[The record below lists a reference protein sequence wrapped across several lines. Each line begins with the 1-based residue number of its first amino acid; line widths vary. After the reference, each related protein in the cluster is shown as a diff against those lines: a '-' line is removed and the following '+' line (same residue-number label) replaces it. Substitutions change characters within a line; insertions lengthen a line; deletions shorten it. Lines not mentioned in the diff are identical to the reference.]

1 MNLNLPDA
9 VQTYFDVSNGG
20 DISRLAACFYTDA
33 SVTDENRTHQGI
45 AAIEAWQQE
54 TRQTFTYRV
63 EPLAATQNDDSLTV
77 TARLVGN
84 FPGSPLQLNHVF
96 LLQDGQIRTLEIAP

>member
-1 MNLNLPDA
+1 MKLQLPDA

-20 DISRLAACFYTDA
+20 DTSRLAACFCADA
-33 SVTDENRTHQGI
+33 RVTDENRTHQGI
-45 AAIEAWQQE
+45 DAIEAWQHE
-54 TRQTFTYRV
+54 ARQAFTYQV
-63 EPLAATQNDDSLTV
+63 EPLEATQKEGTLSV

-96 LLQDGQIRTLEIAP
+96 LMQDGQIRSLEIAP

>member
-1 MNLNLPDA
+1 MNLHLPDA

-20 DISRLAACFYTDA
+20 NISRLAAYFCADA

-45 AAIEAWQQE
+45 AATAAWQQDA
-54 TRQTFTYRV
+54 RQTFTYSV
-63 EPLAATQNDDSLTV
+63 EPLTATQNDESLSV

-84 FPGSPLQLNHVF
+84 FPGSPLQLNHLF
-96 LLQDGQIRTLEIAP
+96 LLQDSQIRSLEIAP

>member
-1 MNLNLPDA
+1 MNLHLPDA

-20 DISRLAACFYTDA
+20 DISRLAAYFHADA
-33 SVTDENRTHQGI
+33 SVTDENRMHQGI
-45 AAIEAWQQE
+45 AAIAA
-54 TRQTFTYRV
+54 FTYSV
-63 EPLAATQNDDSLTV
+63 EPLTATQNDDSLSV

-96 LLQDGQIRTLEIAP
+96 RLEDGQIRSLEIAP

>member
-1 MNLNLPDA
+1 MNLQLPDA
-9 VQTYFDVSNGG
+9 VQTYFAVSNGG

-45 AAIEAWQQE
+45 AAIAAWQQQA
-54 TRQTFTYRV
+54 RQAFTYSV
-63 EPLAATQNDDSLTV
+63 EPLTATQNDDSLSV

-84 FPGSPLQLNHVF
+84 FPGSPLQLNHLF
-96 LLQDGQIRTLEIAP
+96 LLQDGQIRSLEIAP

>member
-1 MNLNLPDA
+1 MNLQLPDA

-20 DISRLAACFYTDA
+20 DTARLAACFCADA
-33 SVTDENRTHQGI
+33 VVTDENRTHQGI
-45 AAIEAWQQE
+45 EAIAAWQQKA
-54 TRQTFTYRV
+54 RQAFTYSV
-63 EPLAATQNDDSLTV
+63 EPLQATHKDGTLTV

-96 LLQDGQIRTLEIAP
+96 LLQYGQIRSLEIAP

>member
-1 MNLNLPDA
+1 MNLQLPDA

-20 DISRLAACFYTDA
+20 DISRLAACFYADA
-33 SVTDENRTHQGI
+33 TVTDENRTHQGI

-54 TRQTFTYRV
+54 ARQAFTYTV
-63 EPLAATQNDDSLTV
+63 EPLQATQVDGRLTV
-77 TARLVGN
+77 TARLAGN

-96 LLQDGQIRTLEIAP
+96 LLQDGQIRSLEIAP

>member
-1 MNLNLPDA
+1 MNLHLPDA
-9 VQTYFDVSNGG
+9 IQTYFAVSNGG
-20 DISRLAACFYTDA
+20 DISRLAACFCAHA

-54 TRQTFTYRV
+54 ARQAFTYSV
-63 EPLAATQNDDSLTV
+63 EPLAVTQQGDSLSV

-84 FPGSPLQLNHVF
+84 FPGSPLQLNHLF
-96 LLQDGQIRTLEIAP
+96 LLQDDQIRSLEIAP

>member
-1 MNLNLPDA
+1 MNLHLPDA
-9 VQTYFDVSNGG
+9 VQTYFAVSNGA
-20 DISRLAACFYTDA
+20 DISRLAACFCAHA

-54 TRQTFTYRV
+54 ARQAFTYRV
-63 EPLAATQNDDSLTV
+63 EPLTATQNDDSLSV
-77 TARLVGN
+77 TARLDGN

-96 LLQDGQIRTLEIAP
+96 RLEDGQIRSLEIAP

>member
-1 MNLNLPDA
+1 MNLQLPDA

-20 DISRLAACFYTDA
+20 DISRLAACFYA
-33 SVTDENRTHQGI
+33 HARVTDEKRTHQGI

-54 TRQTFTYRV
+54 ARQAFTYRV
-63 EPLAATQNDDSLTV
+63 EPLAATQKDDTLSV

-84 FPGSPLQLNHVF
+84 FPGSPLQLNHLF
-96 LLQDGQIRTLEIAP
+96 RLEDGQIRSLEIAP